1 MPLAARQ
8 PPGMLCHGA
17 VTRVPHYVNMY
28 ANQAPARPPNQAPAQ
43 SDASAALQRLIDG
56 KHLTPLFQPIVAL
69 DGGRIIGYEA
79 LIRGPEGSHLHSPVQ
94 LFDAARNTHQL
105 AALEYAC
112 REASCEAFVRQCLPG
127 KLFLNMSPLSFT
139 DRHYREGVTREILAR
154 VGLAPERVV
163 FELTER
169 QPLDEF
175 VSLRAAT
182 DHFRHQGFAVAL
194 DDLGAGYAG
203 LRVWSELNPDYV
215 KIDRHFIS
223 DIDRDPVK
231 REFVRAMLEIAH
243 RLGNRVIAEGIER
256 EEELRT
262 LVALGVEFVQ
272 GFLLLRPCAHPPRQ
286 LEGLDRLVGFRPR
299 SHDTFTF
306 RQKVGDIAQ
315 HAKPVEP
322 TVTTLSVV
330 ERFRADLQLTCLPVV
345 DGDRPLG
352 MVSRSEL
359 LNVFSHRYS
368 YELHASKPI
377 ASFICK
383 RTIRIDVECELNVA
397 GQMVTEDP
405 LQNLS
410 VDLLVERAGKYV
422 GVVRVGRLLRCIT
435 EEKMRLARHSNP
447 LTELPG
453 NVPLYEWIDQLLLD
467 ARPFTVAYCDINQF
481 KPFNDAFGYGLGD
494 DVILML
500 ARILMQQA
508 DKHQDFIGHVG
519 GDDFVVV
526 FRSDNW
532 RDRCHSILAQFR
544 DEASAIV
551 PSGQSDYWSQDRVG
565 RRQRFGP
572 LTLSIGCV
580 SPDPESCKTH
590 HQVAQLLAEAKH
602 SAKALGGNSLFESR
616 RRNPT

>member
-1 MPLAARQ
+1 M
-8 PPGMLCHGA
+8 
-17 VTRVPHYVNMY
+17 
-28 ANQAPARPPNQAPAQ
+28 AQ
-43 SDASAALQRLIDG
+43 S
-56 KHLTPLFQPIVAL
+56 
-69 DGGRIIGYEA
+69 
-79 LIRGPEGSHLHSPVQ
+79 
-94 LFDAARNTHQL
+94 
-105 AALEYAC
+105 
-112 REASCEAFVRQCLPG
+112 LPG

-215 KIDRHFIS
+215 KIDRHFIC
-223 DIDRDPVK
+223 DVDKDPVK
-231 REFVRAMLEIAH
+231 REFVRAMLDIAH

-262 LVALGVEFVQ
+262 LVALGVEYVQ
-272 GFLLLRPCAHPPRQ
+272 GFLLLRPCANPPKQ
-286 LEGLDRLVGFRPR
+286 LTGLDRLVGFRPR
-299 SHDTFTF
+299 LHETFTF
-306 RQKVGDIAQ
+306 RQRVGDIAQ
-315 HAKPVEP
+315 HAESVEP
-322 TVTTLSVV
+322 TVSTLSVV
-330 ERFRADLQLTCLPVV
+330 ERFRANQQLTCVPVV
-345 DGDRPLG
+345 EGDRPLG

-359 LNVFSHRYS
+359 LNIFSHRYS
-368 YELHASKPI
+368 YELHAGKPI
-377 ASFICK
+377 VTFICK
-383 RTIRIDVECELNVA
+383 RTIQVDVECELKMA
-397 GQMVTEDP
+397 GQLVTEDP

-410 VDLLVERAGKYV
+410 VDLLVERDGRYA

-435 EEKMRLARHSNP
+435 EERMRLARHSNP
-447 LTELPG
+447 LTQLPG

-467 ARPFTVAYCDINQF
+467 TRPFTVAYCDINQF

-500 ARILMQQA
+500 GAVLVQQT
-508 DKHQDFIGHVG
+508 DEHRDFVGHVG

-526 FRSDNW
+526 FRSDDW
-532 RDRCHSILAQFR
+532 RDRCQRILAQFR
-544 DEASAIV
+544 DDASALM
-551 PSGQSDYWSQDRVG
+551 PSGESDYWSQDRVG

-580 SPDPESCKTH
+580 SPDSASCKTH

-602 SAKALGGNSLFESR
+602 SAKALGGNSFFESR
-616 RRNPT
+616 RRHPS

>member
-1 MPLAARQ
+1 MS
-8 PPGMLCHGA
+8 
-17 VTRVPHYVNMY
+17 
-28 ANQAPARPPNQAPAQ
+28 ANQSSVVTINPTSVRVD
-43 SDASAALQRLIDG
+43 SSEALQRLIDG
-56 KHLTPLFQPIVAL
+56 KRLTPLFQPIVAL

-79 LIRGPEGSHLHSPVQ
+79 LIRGPEGSDLHSPAQ
-94 LFDAARNTHQL
+94 LFDAARCNHQL

-112 REASCEAFVRQCLPG
+112 REVACEAFVAQSLPG

-139 DRHYREGVTREILAR
+139 DRQYREGVTREILAR

-223 DIDRDPVK
+223 DIDKDPVK

-262 LVALGVEFVQ
+262 LVALGVEYVQ

-286 LEGLDRLVGFRPR
+286 LEGLERLVGFRPR

-315 HAKPVEP
+315 HAESVEP
-322 TVTTLSVV
+322 SVTTLSVV
-330 ERFRADLQLTCLPVV
+330 ERFRADHQLTCVPVV
-345 DGDRPLG
+345 EGDRPVG

-359 LNVFSHRYS
+359 LSVFSHRYS

-377 ASFICK
+377 ATFICK
-383 RTIRIDVECELNVA
+383 RTIRVDVECELNVA
-397 GQMVTEDP
+397 GQLVTEDP

-410 VDLLVERAGKYV
+410 VDLLVERDGRYV

-500 ARILMQQA
+500 ASVLVEQVDEQL
-508 DKHQDFIGHVG
+508 DFVGHVG

-526 FRSDNW
+526 FRSDDW
-532 RDRCHSILAQFR
+532 RSRCHRILGRFQEDAA
-544 DEASAIV
+544 DLL
-551 PSGQSDYWSQDRVG
+551 PSGQSDYWSEDRVG

-580 SPDPESCKTH
+580 SPDPSSCKTH

-616 RRNPT
+616 RRNPA

>member
-1 MPLAARQ
+1 MFHHEEMSANVSPQLANRRLSS
-8 PPGMLCHGA
+8 PSGP
-17 VTRVPHYVNMY
+17 
-28 ANQAPARPPNQAPAQ
+28 
-43 SDASAALQRLIDG
+43 SEALQRLIDG
-56 KHLTPLFQPIVAL
+56 KLLTPLFQPIIAL

-79 LIRGPEGSHLHSPVQ
+79 LIRGPEASDLHSPAQ
-94 LFDAARNTHQL
+94 LFDAARCSQQL

-112 REASCEAFVRQCLPG
+112 REVACEAFVAQSLPG

-139 DRHYREGVTREILAR
+139 DRHYREGVTREILTR
-154 VGLAPERVV
+154 VGLDPERVV

-223 DIDRDPVK
+223 GIDADPVK
-231 REFVRAMLEIAH
+231 REFVRAMLDIAH

-262 LVALGVEFVQ
+262 LAALGVEYVQ
-272 GFLLLRPCAHPPRQ
+272 GFLLLRPCRYPPTH
-286 LEGLDRLVGFRPR
+286 LEGLERLVGSRPR
-299 SHDTFTF
+299 LHETFTF
-306 RQKVGDIAQ
+306 RQRVGDIVQ
-315 HAKPVEP
+315 HAESVEP
-322 TVTTLSVV
+322 TVSTLSVV
-330 ERFRADLQLTCLPVV
+330 ERFRADQQLTCLPVV
-345 DGDRPLG
+345 EDGRPLG

-359 LNVFSHRYS
+359 LNIFSHRYS
-368 YELHASKPI
+368 YELHAGKPI
-377 ASFICK
+377 ATFICK
-383 RTIRIDVECELNVA
+383 RTIRVDVECELKVA

-410 VDLLVERAGKYV
+410 VDLLVEREGRYA

-447 LTELPG
+447 LTQLPG

-500 ARILMQQA
+500 GEVLVKQT
-508 DKHQDFIGHVG
+508 DEYQDFVGHVG

-526 FRSDNW
+526 FRSDDW
-532 RDRCHSILAQFR
+532 RIRCQRILAQFLE
-544 DEASAIV
+544 DAVDLMPPE
-551 PSGQSDYWSQDRVG
+551 QKDYWSHDRTG
-565 RRQRFGP
+565 QRQRFGP

-580 SPDPESCKTH
+580 TPDPVHCKTH

-616 RRNPT
+616 RRQPA